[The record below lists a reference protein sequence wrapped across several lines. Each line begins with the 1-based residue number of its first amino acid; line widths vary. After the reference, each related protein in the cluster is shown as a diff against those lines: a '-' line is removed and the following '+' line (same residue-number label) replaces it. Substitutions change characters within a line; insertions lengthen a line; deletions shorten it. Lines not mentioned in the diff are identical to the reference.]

1 MSDKTIALK
10 ERINEL
16 KCRRITLDRWR
27 MERAKDIQSLII
39 QQSVVDD
46 DIMCLEV
53 ELARAKSD
61 ESRKPFDM
69 VAMANKLLGGFK

>member
-1 MSDKTIALK
+1 
-10 ERINEL
+10 
-16 KCRRITLDRWR
+16 